1 MSQILISCLQ
11 EIQDQHAL
19 PEGAKDKILQDFVDG
34 DNLELELQGAI
45 SELKK
50 GWQPAELTPFRE
62 LIATCIAKRDGKLKA
77 LQKGPKISAGQLE
90 KQAFEVLLS
99 SLQHDVD
106 TYAVWKAKCLDRDSP
121 HQAIWIQHMIRV
133 QTPTWTYLLQ
143 WLTQNTMRR
152 QSGLPR
158 IGGAT

>member
-1 MSQILISCLQ
+1 M
-11 EIQDQHAL
+11 
-19 PEGAKDKILQDFVDG
+19 
-34 DNLELELQGAI
+34 
-45 SELKK
+45 KK

-62 LIATCIAKRDGKLKA
+62 LIATCIAMRDGKLEA
-77 LQKGPKISAGQLE
+77 LVKGPKISAGQLE

-106 TYAVWKAKCLDRDSP
+106 TYAVWKAKCLDRDSA
-121 HQAIWIQHMIRV
+121 HQAIW
-133 QTPTWTYLLQ
+133 
-143 WLTQNTMRR
+143 NTMRR